1 VNGYFLRKLP
11 RLSCQGKALACP
23 LDFSGYPDHDRV
35 PGKSH
40 SLWRRRAAETSL
52 PPREKVPSAN
62 GTVVLLG
69 AQIELVRDGNC

>member
-1 VNGYFLRKLP
+1 MNGYFLRKLP

-52 PPREKVPSAN
+52 PPREKVPSAFAWVQF
-62 GTVVLLG
+62 TLPL
-69 AQIELVRDGNC
+69 ALKAWATI